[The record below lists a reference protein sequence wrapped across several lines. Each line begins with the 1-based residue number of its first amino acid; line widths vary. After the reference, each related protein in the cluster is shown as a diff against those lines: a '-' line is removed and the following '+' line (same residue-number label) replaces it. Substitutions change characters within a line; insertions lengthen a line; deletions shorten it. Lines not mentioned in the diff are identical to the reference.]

1 MAKKYA
7 ILPDQNAEIYGY
19 TPTRFRI
26 RALRDIP
33 EHGVLA
39 GDLGGFVQSE
49 RNLSQT
55 GAAWIADLASAT
67 DRSHVGGDSLLS
79 GNAR

>member
-7 ILPDQNAEIYGY
+7 ILPDQNADQYGY

-33 EHGVLA
+33 EHGVKA
-39 GDLGGFVQSE
+39 GDLG
-49 RNLSQT
+49 
-55 GAAWIADLASAT
+55 
-67 DRSHVGGDSLLS
+67 
-79 GNAR
+79 